1 MDTER
6 HSGTAQKTVMM
17 CIAPSRGYYHG
28 PGLRAALRS
37 YCTVRRAVSEGY
49 YTYKL
54 RNVISSVSQFFA
66 RVVYK
71 EEKPNKLEI

>member
-6 HSGTAQKTVMM
+6 HSGKAQKTVMM
-17 CIAPSRGYYHG
+17 CSAPSRGYCHR
-28 PGLRAALRS
+28 PGMCAALHW
-37 YCTVRRAVSEGY
+37 YCTVRRAASDGY